1 MDTFNRSLIMTTTV
15 KNWFFVT
22 VMDGDV
28 RVGSVIYADVIE
40 DESFRFSIGDYV
52 CTSNLVEINPEH
64 NLAITASGSDY
75 KLIGKG
81 RKAIIDFDDFELLRN
96 GFSPLQIKV
105 LNNPKQILAH

>member
-1 MDTFNRSLIMTTTV
+1 MTTTV
-15 KNWFFVT
+15 KNWYIVT

-52 CTSNLVEINPEH
+52 CTSKLVEINPEH
-64 NLAITASGSDY
+64 NLAKTASGSDY
-75 KLIGKG
+75 KLIGRG
-81 RKAIIDFDDFELLRN
+81 RKAIIDLDDFELLRN

-105 LNNPKQILAH
+105 LNRPERNLSH